1 MNEERYTPYPA
12 RTYSCGIFILS
23 IFGLKGTTLVA
34 LMVLTSLI
42 SLAAGS
48 VLLYRRGSA
57 LQRSSPR
64 IDFGLYGL
72 AGIILTGMIAN
83 LLGWWIFAGLLLLLA
98 ALLTS
103 ILFFNLLGL
112 RG

>member
-1 MNEERYTPYPA
+1 
-12 RTYSCGIFILS
+12 
-23 IFGLKGTTLVA
+23 
-34 LMVLTSLI
+34 MVLTSLI